1 MHLPLKAALLAS
13 SLVGSLCCIS
23 STKITKEVG
32 RQGQW
37 LYLLPHDW
45 VTISRF
51 PHNSISKQ
59 TSFETE
65 EKLRLVPG
73 EKHPAR
79 ASYEQFRN
87 LLQADD
93 QLYRWE
99 GGGLSYPNQPGT
111 TPTGLCLFRNNKI
124 VAILVTSGWSVLECE
139 LK

>member
-1 MHLPLKAALLAS
+1 MQPSLKATLLAS

-37 LYLLPHDW
+37 LYLLPQDV

-51 PHNSISKQ
+51 PHNSLSKP
-59 TSFETE
+59 TTIEKE
-65 EKLRLVPG
+65 EKLQHVPG
-73 EKHPAR
+73 EKNPAR
-79 ASYEQFRN
+79 AGYEEFRD
-87 LLQADD
+87 LIQAGD
-93 QLYRWE
+93 QLYTWE

-111 TPTGLCLFRNNKI
+111 TPTGLCLLRKNKI
-124 VAILVTSGWSVLECE
+124 VAILVTSGFSVLECE